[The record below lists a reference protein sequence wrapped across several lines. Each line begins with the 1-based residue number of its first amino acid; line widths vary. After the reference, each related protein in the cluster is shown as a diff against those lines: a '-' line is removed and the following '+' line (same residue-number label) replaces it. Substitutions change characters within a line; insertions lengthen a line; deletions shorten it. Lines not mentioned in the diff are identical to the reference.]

1 MPSDLLQ
8 STVPPRNRPLR
19 AETAR
24 PGRGLSTGQAR
35 RFRQLSELT
44 RLELMAVDI
53 MTGRVL
59 DSTGIDSFQIVPG
72 TLWRHLATT
81 SHPRVVEISRKVL
94 CCAIPLPEAEDCQA
108 VAMGFA
114 FREPCAPPSDL
125 VLASVESGWSQER
138 LNHWVSRQHVT
149 TTELL
154 RSVVDCAWRQLLLAD
169 EMQSL
174 RSELTRSTER
184 LEQTYEEINLLH
196 GLAKNLQ
203 FSRSPL
209 ELSELCMNR
218 LHGLIRSEGTAIW
231 IEERRGGSGRMLI
244 RGRIPFDEL
253 GLARILAGSEAHDWS
268 QPLVLNDI
276 ERSCLGHDF
285 PGLHNLA
292 AAPIGDASRRSGWI
306 VSVNLPR
313 NRSFGMLETSVLGS
327 VSTILGSHVRN
338 LDLKEQQDEMLLS
351 FVRSL
356 VSTLDAKDAYTRGH
370 SERVALVAR
379 RLAIEMTLPEADLH
393 DIYLSGLLHDIGK
406 IGVDDRLLHKVER
419 LSADEFEAIKQHPML
434 GYTILVGLKDL
445 RQVLLGVRNHHERY
459 DGLGYPDGLKGEE
472 IPLMARILAV
482 ADSFD
487 AMQSNRSYRDGMPLE
502 ETERTFREQAGKQ
515 WDPQVIEAYFACR
528 EEVHALC
535 ANWRPNDGTLL
546 SRSAH

>member
-1 MPSDLLQ
+1 
-8 STVPPRNRPLR
+8 
-19 AETAR
+19 
-24 PGRGLSTGQAR
+24 
-35 RFRQLSELT
+35 
-44 RLELMAVDI
+44 MAVDVT
-53 MTGRVL
+53 TGRVI
-59 DSTGIDSFQIVPG
+59 DSTGADSFHVVPG
-72 TLWRHLATT
+72 TLWKHIATT

-94 CCAIPLPEAEDCQA
+94 CCAIPLPAAEDAHA

-114 FREPCAPPSDL
+114 FREPCAAPSDL

-138 LNHWVSRQHVT
+138 LQSWVARQHVT

-154 RSVVDCAWRQLLLAD
+154 RSVVDCAWRQLLLAE
-169 EMQSL
+169 EMQTL

-203 FSRSPL
+203 FSRSPI

-218 LHGLIRSEGTAIW
+218 LHGLIRAEGTAIW
-231 IEERRGGSGRMLI
+231 IEEHRGGNGRLLV

-253 GLARILAGSEAHDWS
+253 GLARILAASDKHDWS

-276 ERSCLGHDF
+276 ERSSLGHDF

-292 AAPIGDASRRSGWI
+292 AAPVGDASRRSGWI

-327 VSTILGSHVRN
+327 VSTILGAHVRN
-338 LDLKEQQDEMLLS
+338 LDLKAQQDEMLLS

-370 SERVALVAR
+370 SERVALIAR
-379 RLAIEMTLPEADLH
+379 RLAVEMQLSDSELH
-393 DIYLSGLLHDIGK
+393 EIYLSGLLHDIGK

-419 LSADEFEAIKQHPML
+419 LSDEEFERIKQHPML

-459 DGLGYPDGLKGEE
+459 DGRGYPDGLKGEE

-502 ETERTFREQAGKQ
+502 QTEQTFRDQAGKQ

-528 EEVHALC
+528 EDVQALC
-535 ANWRPNDGTLL
+535 ANWRPSDGTLL
-546 SRSAH
+546 SRLEA